1 VVLVIGIPRVD
12 VGEESRTMEIDNN
25 TPLCEYIPDDI
36 HKMFGDPDLPQ
47 HQLLE
52 SLWLTCNELAVG
64 ASVNVAA
71 ISFIAQET
79 GLEDALTEHMHKN
92 VFTHPSMQEPEPEPS
107 SPPKLHIVGDV
118 KDD

>member
-1 VVLVIGIPRVD
+1 MVLVIGIPRVD

-25 TPLCEYIPDDI
+25 KPLCEYIPDEI

-71 ISFIAQET
+71 ISFIAQQT
-79 GLEDALTEHMHKN
+79 GLEDALTTHMRDN

-107 SPPKLHIVGDV
+107 SPPKLHLVGDV